1 MPAMRKARGLTFIT
15 VLIIAGAIALV
26 GWIVTYGPAYW
37 DNTDVSR
44 MLKEAANM
52 CYREPDDE
60 KVKNWVMVQLHRQFE
75 TGERDNRGDPVM
87 SIDVQRDDLR
97 IERTDGPPKYVNI
110 WLTYYRTVTVPLLGQ
125 QRQVTFVDHAEQDL
139 TPVKW

>member
-1 MPAMRKARGLTFIT
+1 MPKPRGLTFVT
-15 VLIIAGAIALV
+15 VLIVVGAVALV

-37 DNTDVSR
+37 DNVAVNRT
-44 MLKEAANM
+44 LKEAANM

-60 KVKNWVMVQLHRQFE
+60 KVKTWVFIQLQRQFE
-75 TGERDNRGDPVM
+75 TGEKDRSGMPVM

-97 IERTDGPPKYVNI
+97 IERTESPKFVNI
-110 WLTYYRTVTVPLLGQ
+110 WLTYYRTVTVPLVGQ

-139 TPVKW
+139 SPVKW